1 MTDIGLFRDTN
12 QDLFEFGEFDD
23 QNCWAVVCDGMGG
36 ASGGETA
43 SRICVEKVSVAIK
56 RGYHKNF
63 TVKAARNLLESAITS
78 ANMAVYDLAV
88 QESSLRGMGTTVV
101 AVIVLGG
108 IAVIAHVGDSRAYH
122 LTSDSVKL
130 VTKDHSLMQAMI
142 DNGKITEEEAK
153 THPDRNVITRA
164 IGVVN
169 FVDVDFDVID
179 LNEGEKLLVC
189 TDGLSGSIE
198 SEEMLEIVNAN
209 SDFSAEKL
217 VERAL
222 VNGSRD
228 NVTVVVMSTED
239 QGA

>member
-1 MTDIGLFRDTN
+1 
-12 QDLFEFGEFDD
+12 
-23 QNCWAVVCDGMGG
+23 
-36 ASGGETA
+36 
-43 SRICVEKVSVAIK
+43 
-56 RGYHKNF
+56 
-63 TVKAARNLLESAITS
+63 
-78 ANMAVYDLAV
+78 
-88 QESSLRGMGTTVV
+88 
-101 AVIVLGG
+101 
-108 IAVIAHVGDSRAYH
+108 
-122 LTSDSVKL
+122 
-130 VTKDHSLMQAMI
+130 MQAMI

-198 SEEMLEIVNAN
+198 SDEMLEIVNAN